1 MASLFDKI
9 EVSLKSVTF
18 TELAVLFI
26 IFNFTWF
33 YYSNIY
39 TVFYSGNLSHLP
51 HPKYP
56 LYHTFYRYYLRFFGD
71 VNEYSKIHETYGKVV
86 CTAKNVALV
95 SDIESYKFLNGY
107 KYKKGKLYSAFDL
120 KNPNIF
126 SSREKEFHSKR
137 KRLLSPA
144 FNVKSMQAMEP
155 TILQTGT
162 LNLINYLSN
171 EMKSLG
177 ETDLRVNILEI
188 LYRSTLDVIS
198 KLVFGE
204 SLNCINN
211 PEDFKHY
218 MKNIFKAQII
228 LGTAPIFPFIKKYLP
243 TAIFETV
250 IIENMNNRRL
260 EKTQHSDIL
269 QSMMDT
275 QDEESGKKLRD
286 DEIVDE
292 AITLLFAGIDTTS
305 NTLIF
310 TIYEILK
317 NRDLYNRI
325 AGQILKEFPDPNA
338 IITVEDCRKKLTFLE
353 ATIYESLRF
362 YPVAF
367 GPIPRIVPP
376 GGVTIDG
383 RFIPEDV
390 SITLYSKCLILILIL
405 LDRNRI

>member
-1 MASLFDKI
+1 
-9 EVSLKSVTF
+9 
-18 TELAVLFI
+18 
-26 IFNFTWF
+26 
-33 YYSNIY
+33 
-39 TVFYSGNLSHLP
+39 
-51 HPKYP
+51 
-56 LYHTFYRYYLRFFGD
+56 
-71 VNEYSKIHETYGKVV
+71 KIHETYGKVV

-144 FNVKSMQAMEP
+144 FNAKSMQAMEP
-155 TILQTGT
+155 IILQTGT
-162 LNLINYLSN
+162 LNLIDYLSN
-171 EMKSLG
+171 EMELSR
-177 ETDLRVNILEI
+177 EAELRVNVLEI

-204 SLNCINN
+204 SLNCIDN
-211 PEDFKHY
+211 PEDFKYY
-218 MKNIFKAQII
+218 MKMIFRAQII
-228 LGTAPIFPFIKKYLP
+228 LGTSPIIPFIKRYLP
-243 TAIFETV
+243 TAIFET
-250 IIENMNNRRL
+250 IIVENMKIRRL

-269 QSMMDT
+269 QSMLDT
-275 QDEESGKKLRD
+275 QDENTGKKLRD
-286 DEIVDE
+286 DEIIDE

-325 AGQILKEFPDPNA
+325 TGQILKEFPDPNA
-338 IITVEDCRKKLTFLE
+338 KITVEDCRKRLSFLE
-353 ATIYESLRF
+353 ATLFESLRY

-367 GPIPRIVPP
+367 GPIPRIVPS

-383 RFIPEDV
+383 RFIPEDTV
-390 SITLYSKCLILILIL
+390 IAYNTFAVNRNEEYFPTPNEFNIDKWLSPEKEVYKSRLYAFSTGPRGCIGKELAWTEMLLILSHL
-405 LDRNRI
+405 LHRFNI